1 MRVLLAVYSVADGD
15 IVRKVSC
22 LDTVAELQAG
32 EGQAVL
38 LIERGTEF
46 CDTTHFIDLTGPE
59 PVLALKPEE

>member
-22 LDTVAELQAG
+22 QDTVADLQAG

-38 LIERGTEF
+38 LIERGTPF
-46 CDTTHFIDLTGPE
+46 SDDTHFIDLTGPE
-59 PVLALKPEE
+59 PVLAVKPE